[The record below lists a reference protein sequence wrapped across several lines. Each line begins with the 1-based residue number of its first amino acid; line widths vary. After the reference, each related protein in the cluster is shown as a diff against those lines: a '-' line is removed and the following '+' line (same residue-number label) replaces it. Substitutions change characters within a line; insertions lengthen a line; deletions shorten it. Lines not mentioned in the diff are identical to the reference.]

1 MRAEGKAQ
9 DVHIGELLSAERV
22 FDNVQAN
29 DKRGLLRKMAHDAA
43 AIVGLNEVEIE
54 NALVVREKLGSTGLG
69 QGIAIPHAR
78 MAGLRNAYCALYR
91 LMKPINFDAIDD
103 MPVDIAA
110 LLLIP
115 QADERAGIRA
125 LSCVART
132 LKSPEL
138 LAGIRARSGPLSE
151 LALAPAGQSRRI

>member
-91 LMKPINFDAIDD
+91 LMKPIDFDAIDD

-115 QADERAGIRA
+115 QADERA
-125 LSCVART
+125 
-132 LKSPEL
+132 
-138 LAGIRARSGPLSE
+138 
-151 LALAPAGQSRRI
+151 